1 MKQRNAIVQ
10 LSIPEGIVP
19 KSYCE
24 CGRPLYDGRV
34 KKCSA
39 CKAAINKTTKRKYTK
54 RNYALQEKLLATV
67 QELEDSVKMQQWML
81 EETNKRLIAI
91 KAIVFDM

>member
-1 MKQRNAIVQ
+1 M
-10 LSIPEGIVP
+10 LSIPEETAP

-81 EETNKRLIAI
+81 EETKKRLNTI

>member
-1 MKQRNAIVQ
+1 MRQRNNLVALTI
-10 LSIPEGIVP
+10 LDEAVP
-19 KSYCE
+19 KNYCE
-24 CGRPLYDGRV
+24 CGRPLFDGRV

-67 QELEDSVKMQQWML
+67 QELEDAVKMQTFIL
-81 EETNKRLIAI
+81 EETKKRLNAI